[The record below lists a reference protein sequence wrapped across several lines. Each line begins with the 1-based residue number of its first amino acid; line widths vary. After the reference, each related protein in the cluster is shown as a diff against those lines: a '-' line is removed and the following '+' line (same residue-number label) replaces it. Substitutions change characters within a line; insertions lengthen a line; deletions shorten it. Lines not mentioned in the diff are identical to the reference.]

1 MKGHK
6 KVKVVNE
13 RFKSWMI
20 LNRGLPH
27 KTTVLDILFILDEI
41 LSCQHYV
48 NLWVVNSR
56 ERLNAKENTFTI
68 EKSYSKNKEVVR
80 EGCLYFHQSILCSLK
95 RC

>member
-27 KTTVLDILFILDEI
+27 KTTVLEILFILDEI
-41 LSCQHYV
+41 LSCQH
-48 NLWVVNSR
+48 
-56 ERLNAKENTFTI
+56 
-68 EKSYSKNKEVVR
+68 
-80 EGCLYFHQSILCSLK
+80 C
-95 RC
+95 